1 MDKTTRVIRILSAA
15 LTYLTAAVFVQ
26 AYGLLKANWLHY
38 GAKLDLKVL
47 PLPTA
52 FYHDYSWMGY
62 VLPVAVALLLLK
74 KDGGGASRVLTV
86 EVLPRVVGWLA
97 LVWTLGA
104 ILAWQLPLYYPVARI
119 D

>member
-26 AYGLLKANWLHY
+26 AYGLLKANWLEY

-52 FYHDYSWMGY
+52 FYHRYSWLGY
-62 VLPVAVALLLLK
+62 LLPVAVALLLLK
-74 KDGGGASRVLTV
+74 KHGEGAGGAPTV
-86 EVLPRVVGWLA
+86 EILLRIVGWLA

-104 ILAWQLPLYYPVARI
+104 VLAWQLPLYFPVARI

>member
-1 MDKTTRVIRILSAA
+1 MDRHARVIRILSAA
-15 LTYLTAAVFVQ
+15 VAYLTAAIFVQ
-26 AYGLLKANWLHY
+26 AYGLLKANWLEY

-52 FYHDYSWMGY
+52 FYHRYAWIGY
-62 VLPVAVALLLLK
+62 VLPIVAALLLLK
-74 KDGGGASRVLTV
+74 KENEGADRPLTA
-86 EVLPRVVGWLA
+86 EILLRIVGWLA

-104 ILAWQLPLYYPVARI
+104 ILAWQLPLCYPVARI

>member
-1 MDKTTRVIRILSAA
+1 MEKSTRVIRVLSVVLAS
-15 LTYLTAAVFVQ
+15 LTAAIFVQ
-26 AYGLLKANWLHY
+26 AYGLLKANWLEF
-38 GAKLDLKVL
+38 GAKLDLKIL

-52 FYHDYSWMGY
+52 FYHRYAWVGY
-62 VLPVAVALLLLK
+62 VLPIAAALLLFRK
-74 KDGGGASRVLTV
+74 EDEGANREPAAEIL
-86 EVLPRVVGWLA
+86 LRIVGWLA